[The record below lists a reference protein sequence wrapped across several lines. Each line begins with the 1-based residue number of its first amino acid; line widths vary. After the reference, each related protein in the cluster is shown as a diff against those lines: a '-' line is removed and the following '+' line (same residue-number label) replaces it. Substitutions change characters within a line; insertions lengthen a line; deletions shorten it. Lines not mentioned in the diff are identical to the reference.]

1 MKTFFVGNRK
11 YLYKEKDFD
20 IYDVNIQKQIKEFDK
35 NARGGAYSI
44 TIKDGKLHFA
54 LRRDE

>member
-1 MKTFFVGNRK
+1 MKSFFVGNRK

-20 IYDVNIQKQIKEFDK
+20 IYNPDIQKQIKEFDK

-44 TIKDGKLHFA
+44 SIKDGKLHFV